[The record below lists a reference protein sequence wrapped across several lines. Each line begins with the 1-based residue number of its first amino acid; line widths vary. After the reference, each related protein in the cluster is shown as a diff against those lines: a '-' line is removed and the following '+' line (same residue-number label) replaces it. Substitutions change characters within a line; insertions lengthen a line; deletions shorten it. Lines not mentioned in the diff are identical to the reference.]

1 MLLFNK
7 NKTNKNVML
16 EKPQSVNS
24 SVLKVS
30 ASLKLQ
36 LCYKPLTLET
46 PSINVKQTPHTKLHH
61 ID

>member
-36 LCYKPLTLET
+36 LCYKPDTGN
-46 PSINVKQTPHTKLHH
+46 SFHKR
-61 ID
+61 